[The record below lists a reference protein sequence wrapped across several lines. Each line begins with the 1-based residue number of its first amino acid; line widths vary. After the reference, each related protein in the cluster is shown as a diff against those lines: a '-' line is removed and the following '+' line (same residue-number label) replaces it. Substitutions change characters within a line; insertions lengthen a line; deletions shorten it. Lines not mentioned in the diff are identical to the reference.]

1 MARSKSSQ
9 KWLQEHF
16 SDTYVQRARKEGYR
30 GRAVYK
36 LLELDERYHLLKPG
50 MTVLDLGAAP
60 GSWSEVAVKKLG
72 KQGKLIASDILP
84 MEPLT
89 GVSFIQGDFQ
99 EDEVMQSIL
108 EELDGRQVDL
118 VLSDMAPNM
127 SGNDAIDQPRSMYLA
142 ELALDMAEKTL
153 RRDGVLLVKLF
164 HGEGF
169 DAYLDHLKASFS
181 KVLVRKPKASRPR
194 SREVYALASGYNL

>member
-16 SDTYVQRARKEGYR
+16 SDEYVQRAKRDGYR

-36 LLELDERYHLLKPG
+36 LLELDERDHILKPG

-60 GSWSEVAVKKLG
+60 GSWSEVAVVKIGRK
-72 KQGKLIASDILP
+72 GKLVASDILP
-84 MEPLT
+84 MEPLEN
-89 GVSFIQGDFQ
+89 VSFVQGDFR
-99 EDEVMQSIL
+99 EEIVMQAIL
-108 EELDGRQVDL
+108 EALQGRKADL

-127 SGNDAIDQPRSMYLA
+127 SGNHGVDQPRAMYLA
-142 ELALDMAEKTL
+142 ELALDMAERTL
-153 RRDGVLLVKLF
+153 RRDGDFLVKLF

-169 DAYLDHLKASFS
+169 DEYIKSLKQAFNS
-181 KVLVRKPKASRPR
+181 VRVRKPKASRPR
-194 SREVYALASGYNL
+194 SREVYALASGYKL